1 MPPTDPTDFA
11 FTAMD
16 PALGWLGAL
25 LIVMVL
31 SLTSRIN
38 VGLLAIVLAWGV
50 GAWAGKLQPDAV
62 LGAFPAS
69 LFLTLLGVTL
79 LFGAAERNGT
89 LSAVTQHF
97 VRSFGG
103 IAALLPVAF
112 FLLASLVSA
121 MGPGTIAA
129 TALVAPV
136 AMSAGLAARVPPVLM
151 ALMVANGAN
160 AGSLSPF
167 SAIGIIVQAQ
177 FAKAGLSAGPWQ
189 IFLPNFVAHTL
200 AAVAAFVLFGG
211 LKLSRETIVVAGA
224 QRIPLGR
231 THVVTLFVLA
241 AWIGAVVFAGLNL
254 GLAAFVATVVLILT
268 GTAEEAGTMKSVPWP
283 VILMV
288 CGVSLLVEVGQATG
302 GVELFTRLLAGIASP
317 ATANGVMAL
326 VTGIIS
332 TYSSTSGVVY
342 PAFLPAVPGL
352 VAQMGGGDPLEIAL
366 SINVGAALVDV
377 SPLST
382 LGALCI
388 AAAAPLGA
396 DAKAMFRVMLL
407 WGFSMA
413 AVGAVFCQLF
423 IRFFT

>member
-1 MPPTDPTDFA
+1 MSPSASTDFV
-11 FTAMD
+11 FMAMD

-25 LIVMVL
+25 VIVIGL

-38 VGLLAIVLAWGV
+38 VGLLAIALAWAVGGWPGNLKPGAVLA
-50 GAWAGKLQPDAV
+50 
-62 LGAFPAS
+62 AFPSS

-79 LFGAAERNGT
+79 LFGAAEKNGT
-89 LSAVTQHF
+89 LGALTGGF
-97 VRSFGG
+97 VGVFGG
-103 IAALLPVAF
+103 IAALMPVAF
-112 FLLASLVSA
+112 YLLASVVSA
-121 MGPGTIAA
+121 MGPGAIAA
-129 TALVAPV
+129 TALVAPI
-136 AMSAGLAARVPPVLM
+136 AMATGGAARVPPVLM

-160 AGSLSPF
+160 AGALSPF
-167 SAIGIIVQAQ
+167 SAVGVIVQTQ
-177 FAKAGLSAGPWQ
+177 FEKAGLPVSSWQ

-200 AAVAAFVLFGG
+200 VAVVAYGMFGG
-211 LKLSRETIVVAGA
+211 LKLSRKPAAPAGGS
-224 QRIPLGR
+224 RPTLGR
-231 THVVTLFVLA
+231 PHVRTLLVLV
-241 AWIGAVVFAGLNL
+241 AWIAAVMFGGLHL
-254 GLAAFVATVVLILT
+254 GLAAFAATVVLILT
-268 GTAEEAGTMKSVPWP
+268 GTAEEAGAMKSVPWP
-283 VILMV
+283 VIIMV

-317 ATANGVMAL
+317 STASGVMAL

-352 VAQMGGGDPLEIAL
+352 VAQMGGGNPLEIAL

-396 DAKAMFRVMLL
+396 DPKAMFRVMLI

-413 AVGAVFCQLF
+413 GVGAVFCQLF
-423 IRFFT
+423 IGWFI